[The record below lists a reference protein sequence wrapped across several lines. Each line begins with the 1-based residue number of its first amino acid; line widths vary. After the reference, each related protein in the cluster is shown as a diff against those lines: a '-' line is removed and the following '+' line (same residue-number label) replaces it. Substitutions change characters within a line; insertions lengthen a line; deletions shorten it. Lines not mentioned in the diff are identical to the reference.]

1 MRKFITAL
9 FIAATMA
16 SSAFISKAEASI
28 TYDIFDQ
35 IGAFTV
41 TGTVTTDGTIGLV
54 GAGSLLN
61 WNISLNKNGTSVNTL
76 INGNSFIDGALTAS
90 ATVLTLNHD
99 DLAARFGIIAF
110 GGSYLWCAGAPCD
123 SNHWPASYVVTS
135 QGNAYALRSGVVE
148 YGTLA
153 VPAVPEPS
161 TWALTLIGF
170 AGVGY
175 LGYRNSRRHR
185 AQGGLTTA

>member
-54 GAGSLLN
+54 AP
-61 WNISLNKNGTSVNTL
+61 
-76 INGNSFIDGALTAS
+76 
-90 ATVLTLNHD
+90 
-99 DLAARFGIIAF
+99 AA
-110 GGSYLWCAGAPCD
+110 C
-123 SNHWPASYVVTS
+123 
-135 QGNAYALRSGVVE
+135 
-148 YGTLA
+148 
-153 VPAVPEPS
+153 
-161 TWALTLIGF
+161 
-170 AGVGY
+170 
-175 LGYRNSRRHR
+175 
-185 AQGGLTTA
+185 